1 MRHYTSICQGT
12 LVIEFETGVSKA
24 SGLRSDGR
32 RSMNQSSLGKL
43 KRSDERTAH
52 LLAWTPWLSFVLATL
67 PLPIVFLLLFAASA
81 TTDSAAIYLLL
92 SFVSLG
98 AGLVVGLVLLILLL
112 LYRRRWQARLRERL
126 ATDGIT
132 ASEVP
137 WFSAE
142 LSSEERNVWGELKQK
157 NPLLADAY
165 CETLAARL
173 TATRIV
179 ARSRGAI
186 LKVERQLNRTRN
198 LVGIDTGVLLND
210 LNADRQRFD
219 LIRSEATL
227 RLSEAKARL
236 QTIEA
241 AANRSLSE
249 SETELMLR
257 RLAAAQQQFPL
268 ALEMLSLEQETIREV
283 NLEQALNSGPG
294 NHK

>member
-1 MRHYTSICQGT
+1 
-12 LVIEFETGVSKA
+12 
-24 SGLRSDGR
+24 
-32 RSMNQSSLGKL
+32 MNQPSSGQIKH
-43 KRSDERTAH
+43 SDERTARV
-52 LLAWTPWLSFVLATL
+52 LAWIPWLSFVLATL

-98 AGLVVGLVLLILLL
+98 AGLVVGLLLLILLL
-112 LYRRRWQARLRERL
+112 LYRRRWQVRLRDRL

-132 ASEVP
+132 ANEVP

-142 LSSEERNVWGELKQK
+142 LSSEERTVWGDLKQR
-157 NPLLADAY
+157 NPMLADAY

-179 ARSRGAI
+179 ARSRSAI
-186 LKVERQLNRTRN
+186 LKVERQINRTRN
-198 LVGIDTGVLLND
+198 LVGIDTSTLLND
-210 LNADRQRFD
+210 LHSDRQRFD
-219 LIRSEATL
+219 LIRSEASV

-257 RLAAAQQQFPL
+257 RLTAAQEQFPL
-268 ALEMLSLEQETIREV
+268 ALEML
-283 NLEQALNSGPG
+283 NLEQKTLGQTQLEGILNSSR
-294 NHK
+294 NDQK

>member
-1 MRHYTSICQGT
+1 
-12 LVIEFETGVSKA
+12 
-24 SGLRSDGR
+24 
-32 RSMNQSSLGKL
+32 MNQPSSGKI
-43 KRSDERTAH
+43 KHSDERTARV
-52 LLAWTPWLSFVLATL
+52 LAWTPWLSFVLATL

-98 AGLVVGLVLLILLL
+98 AGLVVGLLLLILLL
-112 LYRRRWQARLRERL
+112 LYRRRWQVRLRDRL

-132 ASEVP
+132 ANEVP

-142 LSSEERNVWGELKQK
+142 LSSEERTVWGDLKQR
-157 NPLLADAY
+157 NPMLADAY

-179 ARSRGAI
+179 ARSRSAI
-186 LKVERQLNRTRN
+186 LKAERQINRTRN
-198 LVGIDTGVLLND
+198 LVGIDTSTLLND
-210 LNADRQRFD
+210 LHSDRQRFD
-219 LIRSEATL
+219 LIRSEASV

-257 RLAAAQQQFPL
+257 RLTAAQEQFPL
-268 ALEMLSLEQETIREV
+268 ALEML
-283 NLEQALNSGPG
+283 NLEQKTLGQTQLEGILNSSR
-294 NHK
+294 NDQK

>member
-1 MRHYTSICQGT
+1 
-12 LVIEFETGVSKA
+12 
-24 SGLRSDGR
+24 
-32 RSMNQSSLGKL
+32 MNQSSLGKL
-43 KRSDERTAH
+43 KPSDVRTAN

-67 PLPIVFLLLFAASA
+67 PLPIVFMLLFVASA

-112 LYRRRWQARLRERL
+112 LYRRRWQARLRDRL

-142 LSSEERNVWGELKQK
+142 LLSEERSVWGELKQK

-186 LKVERQLNRTRN
+186 LKVERQINRTRN
-198 LVGIDTGVLLND
+198 LVGIDTGALLND

-219 LIRSEATL
+219 LIRSEATV

-268 ALEMLSLEQETIREV
+268 ALEMLSLEQETMRGVKSPQLGSGKSEV
-283 NLEQALNSGPG
+283 ESQGQ
-294 NHK
+294 